1 MIRQL
6 ALFAPA
12 ASLACVLILQPQA
25 LAQAPSPSQPV
36 VPGSTAVT
44 LGPAQLSPA
53 PDFTLKSLT
62 GESVKLSD
70 FRGKVVLLNFW
81 ATWVGPCRILTPW
94 LVELQSQYGPQG
106 LQVVGVSL
114 DDDATKVEISE
125 FADSMRVNYPILM
138 GDEKVAN
145 AYGGIPAMPVTF
157 VVGRDGK
164 TVDRIIGLKGK
175 GEIEDVI
182 KKTLDP
188 KEDNTPSSPTPG
200 PAPLAQK

>member
-1 MIRQL
+1 
-6 ALFAPA
+6 
-12 ASLACVLILQPQA
+12 
-25 LAQAPSPSQPV
+25 
-36 VPGSTAVT
+36 
-44 LGPAQLSPA
+44 
-53 PDFTLKSLT
+53 
-62 GESVKLSD
+62 
-70 FRGKVVLLNFW
+70 VLLNFW

-182 KKTLDP
+182 KKTLYP

>member
-1 MIRQL
+1 
-6 ALFAPA
+6 
-12 ASLACVLILQPQA
+12 
-25 LAQAPSPSQPV
+25 
-36 VPGSTAVT
+36 VT
-44 LGPAQLSPA
+44 LGPARLSPA

-94 LVELQSQYGPQG
+94 LVELQSQYGPHG

-114 DDDATKVEISE
+114 DDDATKVEIGE
-125 FADSMRVNYPILM
+125 FADTLRVNYPILM

-175 GEIEDVI
+175 GQIEDVI

-188 KEDNTPSSPTPG
+188 KEDNTPSSATPG

>member
-1 MIRQL
+1 
-6 ALFAPA
+6 
-12 ASLACVLILQPQA
+12 
-25 LAQAPSPSQPV
+25 
-36 VPGSTAVT
+36 VT
-44 LGPAQLSPA
+44 LGPARLSPA

-94 LVELQSQYGPQG
+94 LVELQSQYGPHG

-114 DDDATKVEISE
+114 DDDATKVEIGE
-125 FADSMRVNYPILM
+125 FADTLRVNYPILM

-188 KEDNTPSSPTPG
+188 KEDDTPSSPTPG

>member
-1 MIRQL
+1 
-6 ALFAPA
+6 
-12 ASLACVLILQPQA
+12 
-25 LAQAPSPSQPV
+25 
-36 VPGSTAVT
+36 VT
-44 LGPAQLSPA
+44 LGPARLSPA

-114 DDDATKVEISE
+114 DDDATKVEIGE
-125 FADSMRVNYPILM
+125 FADTLRVNYPILM

-175 GEIEDVI
+175 GQIEDVI

>member
-1 MIRQL
+1 
-6 ALFAPA
+6 
-12 ASLACVLILQPQA
+12 
-25 LAQAPSPSQPV
+25 
-36 VPGSTAVT
+36 VT
-44 LGPAQLSPA
+44 LGPARLSPA

-70 FRGKVVLLNFW
+70 FRGKVLLLNFW

-106 LQVVGVSL
+106 LRVVGVSL
-114 DDDATKVEISE
+114 DDDATKVEIGE
-125 FADSMRVNYPILM
+125 FADTMRVNYPILM